1 MQVLGG
7 SLYDKGR
14 RFRMA
19 LEPIRPTLK
28 RQAGRGARE
37 VTTSAADLRRLWP
50 PLSDFD
56 VDDAAVVRA
65 QAAIRTVI
73 AQERI
78 CGACQGYE
86 RCGKVGDARGMY
98 DRLSSYQ
105 RELFLQTTHCQPF
118 HEYQAMRLVERYRAF
133 ATRTAFDRSCS
144 FANFPEEQRRR
155 HPQTV
160 AFACKLADEY
170 EVGASAKGLYVFGP
184 AGVGKTHLL
193 HAIVNRLEQ
202 RRIPVIIVQ
211 AEAMFDRLRRE
222 IGEGKEIDHTLE
234 VFATVPVL
242 ALDEIGQERANEFT
256 LEKLFR
262 VINHRF
268 SAQLPTLFAS
278 NYAPPDLYR
287 RLPTD
292 FVPLTDPLKSRI
304 IGMTRA
310 AYMDGDD
317 FRTASMEMLDR

>member
-1 MQVLGG
+1 
-7 SLYDKGR
+7 
-14 RFRMA
+14 MA
-19 LEPIRPTLK
+19 LEPIRPAVK
-28 RQAGRGARE
+28 RHSGAKVRGGWA
-37 VTTSAADLRRLWP
+37 TAADLRRLWP
-50 PLSDFD
+50 PLSELA
-56 VDDAAVVRA
+56 VEDAAVLRA
-65 QAAIRTVI
+65 QAEIRTVI
-73 AQERI
+73 AQERV

-98 DRLSSYQ
+98 DRLSMYQ
-105 RELFLQTTHCQPF
+105 GELFLQTAHCQPF
-118 HEYQAMRLVERYRAF
+118 HEYQAVRLVERYRAF
-133 ATRTAFDRSCS
+133 ATRTAFDRACS
-144 FANFPEEQRRR
+144 FTNFPEVQRHR

-160 AFACKLADEY
+160 EAARKLADDY
-170 EVGASAKGLYVFGP
+170 RVGASAKGLYVFGP

-193 HAIVNRLEQ
+193 NAIVNRLEE

-234 VFATVPVL
+234 AFATVPVL

-287 RLPTD
+287 RLPAD
-292 FVPLTDPLKSRI
+292 FVALTDPLKSRI
-304 IGMTRA
+304 IGMTRC
-310 AYMDGDD
+310 AYMDGED